1 MQPVVPQAGWQACCW
16 LLTSVQSE
24 FAVDADR
31 LIQPM
36 DPREGFDWQLP
47 YRITS
52 ISAVVYL
59 PINIPPSELGDLDPI
74 SEPAIGDGDEIETA
88 CALSVMRLG
97 LLRHIACNQT
107 HTAFRR
113 IFTQQHATLENLDP
127 MSGPSFGDCDKIETD
142 TQLFIDNKAGLINST
157 FKFECFNGF
166 SNPSVQKGPAFSL
179 CGFGDYPNLCIG
191 GNKGQ
196 HACGGPKCQFID
208 WTKARAQ
215 GCASAILEYAQVQPA
230 GVVAPCCNS
239 DGCSTPSNPQTAPY
253 TCDTSRTLY
262 LCVSDGAAA
271 ECVDPKANII
281 CSGNFSVAAGQPS
294 GTSGLG
300 ASQTASSGNGSQ
312 SGSHPLST
320 SAIIGIC
327 VGGVVLLLICGG
339 VQKKRRTPVMV
350 QPVPVQPVQEVVT
363 VQMTEYHVRAHSGYY
378 T

>member
-1 MQPVVPQAGWQACCW
+1 MPSTAIPALILAIDGNPSPCEIRAG
-16 LLTSVQSE
+16 
-24 FAVDADR
+24 AVR
-31 LIQPM
+31 
-36 DPREGFDWQLP
+36 
-47 YRITS
+47 
-52 ISAVVYL
+52 ISAV

-74 SEPAIGDGDEIETA
+74 SEPAIGEPAIGDGDEIETVRTPHFCLNQSVKLWVVATLFRHA
-88 CALSVMRLG
+88 CPHAPYLG

-215 GCASAILEYAQVQPA
+215 GCAAGGSRRPMLQLGRLLHSEQPTNRAVYMRHLADVVSLCKRWCGGRMRGPEGEHHLFRKFLCSGRPAQWDVWLGSITDGFQWKWEPIGKPSA
-230 GVVAPCCNS
+230 
-239 DGCSTPSNPQTAPY
+239 
-253 TCDTSRTLY
+253 LY
-262 LCVSDGAAA
+262 LSHNRDLRRWCCVAFNLRRSSEEEKNTSDGA
-271 ECVDPKANII
+271 
-281 CSGNFSVAAGQPS
+281 
-294 GTSGLG
+294 
-300 ASQTASSGNGSQ
+300 
-312 SGSHPLST
+312 
-320 SAIIGIC
+320 
-327 VGGVVLLLICGG
+327 
-339 VQKKRRTPVMV
+339 
-350 QPVPVQPVQEVVT
+350 PVPVQPVQEVVT